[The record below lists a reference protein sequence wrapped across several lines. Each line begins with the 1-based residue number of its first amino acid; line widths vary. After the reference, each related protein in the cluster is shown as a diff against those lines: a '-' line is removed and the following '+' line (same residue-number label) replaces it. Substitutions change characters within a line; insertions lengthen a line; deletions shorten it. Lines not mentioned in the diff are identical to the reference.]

1 MKKYCQNHESR
12 YNNIKA
18 NNDKIVRYSPDDVMR
33 QSEDL
38 KKDFKQ
44 IDNKMLITFKLLVF
58 HLLFYSSLK
67 KVFIKPFCFIKIFP

>member
-58 HLLFYSSLK
+58 HLLFYSSFK
-67 KVFIKPFCFIKIFP
+67 KSFYKTVLFY